1 MQGILGGYEV
11 VVNDGADTY
20 KIKVAEGVR
29 GMNIPVS
36 VSHNNGVWSVSLQG
50 KPLTIVDVYK
60 AVFKKVTPHTRA
72 A

>member
-11 VVNDGADTY
+11 MVNDGTDTY

-29 GMNIPVS
+29 GMNIPVA

-50 KPLTIVDVYK
+50 NPLTVVEVYK
-60 AVFKKVTPHTRA
+60 AVFKKVAHHTRA